1 MNDYWGNTRLQ
12 KFSSYEQHSLH
23 GTKIFIGVGSLGIS
37 GGTNLIFNYAEGLRK
52 SGAQVAIGFLIGKTT
67 DAAWHS
73 SWKNFE
79 IKPISEFQGSHFDL
93 GVATWWPTVEA
104 TLQLSCSRYLY
115 FVQSLESR
123 FALNYTN
130 QGDRYRAAATYMLG
144 LPTITVASWLHNLL
158 QSQTLS
164 KTWLIRNGIDKGLFP
179 RSHSSRSIAGKLRV
193 LAEGPLN
200 VPMKAVDE
208 TLKTLANIPEIEVW
222 HVNPSPGKSSYS
234 DKTFNSVP
242 IFEMHK
248 LYSEIDVL
256 VKMSRVEGMFG
267 PPLEAF
273 HCGATAIV
281 SRVTGHDE
289 YISHGVNS
297 LLLDIDDFDQLA
309 LEVQALRDD
318 PEYVT
323 SLKEG
328 AKRTADSWP
337 EITASQREFVSVC
350 YLVLISN
357 NLGVV
362 NRKNTLEQLE
372 NLRRNTNEISREL
385 LLE

>member
-12 KFSSYEQHSLH
+12 KFSSYQEHSLH
-23 GTKIFIGVGSLGIS
+23 GIKIFIGVGSLGIS

-52 SGAQVAIGFLIGKTT
+52 SGAQVAIGFLIGNTT
-67 DAAWHS
+67 DAIWHS

-79 IKPISEFQGSHFDL
+79 IKPINEFEGRHFDL

-104 TLQLSCSRYLY
+104 TLKLSCSRYLY

-123 FALNYTN
+123 FALNYTE
-130 QGDRYRAAATYMLG
+130 QGDKYRAAATYMLG
-144 LPTITVASWLHNLL
+144 LPTVTVASWLNNLL
-158 QSQTLS
+158 QSQTPS

-179 RSHSSRSIAGKLRV
+179 RSFPSRGTTGKLRV

-200 VPMKAVDE
+200 VPMKAVEE
-208 TLKTLANIPEIEVW
+208 TLETLSNISEVEVW
-222 HVNPSPGKSSYS
+222 HVNPALGKSSNS
-234 DKTFNSVP
+234 DRTFNSVP

-248 LYSEIDVL
+248 LYSEVDVL

-289 YISHGVNS
+289 YIIHGVNS
-297 LLLDIDDFDQLA
+297 ILVDVDDFDQLA

-318 PEYVT
+318 RDLVI

-328 AKRTADSWP
+328 AKKIADSWP
-337 EITASQREFVSVC
+337 EITTSQREFVSVC
-350 YLVLISN
+350 YFILTSN